1 MEIVTLVVGVIAVVL
16 AVAVVF
22 LIQRGTRGS
31 SGLKAEIEADR
42 AQLADMADN
51 IARAQ
56 GEMAGRL
63 AQIAESNTTG
73 QAAISK
79 TLEERLDAVGKR
91 LGDGLEQ
98 SSAKTAESLGDL
110 KKHLNVIDQAQ
121 AKITGLT
128 EQVVNL
134 QDLLANKQARGAFG
148 EIQLEDLVSNILPPS
163 IFDFQV
169 TLSNGKR
176 ADCLIRLPEPP
187 GPIVVD
193 AKFPLESYEALRA
206 AKDDQARVQAS
217 RSFTTDLQKHIVDI
231 SEKYILPG
239 ETADSAL
246 MFLPSEAIYAELHAN
261 FRNVVDRAHRAKV
274 WIVSPTTLWALLNT
288 VRAVL
293 KDARMHEQAGVIQKE
308 VHTLLG
314 DVQRLDD
321 RVAKL
326 QQHFALADKDMRDIR
341 ISTDKISKRGQQ
353 IEDVE
358 LEDESVIEDLAPNVT
373 RLTGDS

>member
-1 MEIVTLVVGVIAVVL
+1 MDTVTLVVGIIAVVL
-16 AVAVVF
+16 AVAVVV
-22 LIQRGTRGS
+22 LVMRAGRGDT
-31 SGLKAEIEADR
+31 GLRAEIDAERARNAETADAIAK
-42 AQLADMADN
+42 AQA
-51 IARAQ
+51 
-56 GEMAGRL
+56 EMAGRL
-63 AQIAESNTTG
+63 AQIAESSATG

-98 SSAKTAESLGDL
+98 SSTKTAESLGDL

-163 IFDFQV
+163 IYEFQF
-169 TLSNGKR
+169 TLSNAKR
-176 ADCLIRLPEPP
+176 ADCLIRLPAPP

-206 AKDDQARVQAS
+206 AKDDAARVQAS
-217 RSFTTDLQKHIVDI
+217 RRFTTDLQKHIADI
-231 SEKYILPG
+231 AEKYILPG

-246 MFLPSEAIYAELHAN
+246 MFLPSEAIYAELHSN
-261 FRNVVDRAHRAKV
+261 FRNVVERAHRAKV

-308 VHTLLG
+308 VHTLLN
-314 DVQRLDD
+314 DVLRLDE

-326 QQHFALADKDMRDIR
+326 QQHFSQADDDMRKIR

-358 LEDESVIEDLAPNVT
+358 LEDEAVLEELAPNVT
-373 RLTGDS
+373 RLAGDS

>member
-1 MEIVTLVVGVIAVVL
+1 MEIETLVVGVIAVVL
-16 AVAVVF
+16 AVVVA
-22 LIQRGTRGS
+22 LLVMRGKRGDDE
-31 SGLKAEIEADR
+31 LRADIEADR
-42 AQLADMADN
+42 ARMAETAAN
-51 IARAQ
+51 IAKAQ
-56 GEMAGRL
+56 AEMAGRL
-63 AQIAESNTTG
+63 AQIAESSATG

-110 KKHLNVIDQAQ
+110 KKHLSVIDQAQ

-163 IFDFQV
+163 IYEFQF

-176 ADCLIRLPEPP
+176 ADCLIRLPAPP

-206 AKDDQARVQAS
+206 AKDDAARVQAS
-217 RSFTTDLQKHIVDI
+217 RSFTTDLQKHIADI
-231 SEKYILPG
+231 AEKYILPG

-246 MFLPSEAIYAELHAN
+246 MFLPSEAIYAELHSN
-261 FRNVVDRAHRAKV
+261 FRNVVERAHRAKV

-308 VHTLLG
+308 VHILLN
-314 DVQRLDD
+314 DVQRLDE
-321 RVAKL
+321 RVGKL
-326 QQHFALADKDMRDIR
+326 QQHFSQADEDMRKIR

-358 LEDESVIEDLAPNVT
+358 LEDQPAIEDLAPNVT
-373 RLTGDS
+373 RLAE

>member
-1 MEIVTLVVGVIAVVL
+1 METETLVVGLIAVVL
-16 AVAVVF
+16 AVVVA
-22 LIQRGTRGS
+22 LLVMRGKRGDD
-31 SGLKAEIEADR
+31 GLRADIEADR
-42 AQLADMADN
+42 ARMAETAAN
-51 IARAQ
+51 IAKAQ
-56 GEMAGRL
+56 AEMAGRL
-63 AQIAESNTTG
+63 AQIAESSASG

-110 KKHLNVIDQAQ
+110 KKHLSVIDQAQ

-163 IFDFQV
+163 IYEFQF

-176 ADCLIRLPEPP
+176 ADCLIRLPAPP

-206 AKDDQARVQAS
+206 AKDDAARVQAS
-217 RSFTTDLQKHIVDI
+217 RSFTADLQKHITDI
-231 SEKYILPG
+231 AEKYILPG

-246 MFLPSEAIYAELHAN
+246 MFLPSEAIYAELHSN
-261 FRNVVDRAHRAKV
+261 FCNVVERAHRAKV

-308 VHTLLG
+308 VHILLN
-314 DVQRLDD
+314 DVQRLDE
-321 RVAKL
+321 RVGKL
-326 QQHFALADKDMRDIR
+326 QQHFSQADEDMRKIR

-358 LEDESVIEDLAPNVT
+358 LEDQPAIEELAPNVT
-373 RLTGDS
+373 RLAE

>member
-1 MEIVTLVVGVIAVVL
+1 MEIETLVVGVIAVVL
-16 AVAVVF
+16 AVVVA
-22 LIQRGTRGS
+22 LLVMRGKRGDDE
-31 SGLKAEIEADR
+31 LRADIEADR
-42 AQLADMADN
+42 ARMAETAAN
-51 IARAQ
+51 IAKAQ
-56 GEMAGRL
+56 AEMAGRL
-63 AQIAESNTTG
+63 AQIAESSASG

-110 KKHLNVIDQAQ
+110 KKHLSVIDQAQ

-163 IFDFQV
+163 IYEFQF

-176 ADCLIRLPEPP
+176 ADCLIRLPAPP

-206 AKDDQARVQAS
+206 AKDDAARVQAS
-217 RSFTTDLQKHIVDI
+217 RSFTTDLQKHIADI
-231 SEKYILPG
+231 AEKYILPG

-246 MFLPSEAIYAELHAN
+246 MFLPSEAIYAELHSN
-261 FRNVVDRAHRAKV
+261 FRNVVERAHRAKV

-308 VHTLLG
+308 VHILLN
-314 DVQRLDD
+314 DVQRLDE
-321 RVAKL
+321 RVGKL
-326 QQHFALADKDMRDIR
+326 QQHFSQADEDMRKIR

-358 LEDESVIEDLAPNVT
+358 LEDQTAIEDLAPNVT
-373 RLTGDS
+373 RLAE